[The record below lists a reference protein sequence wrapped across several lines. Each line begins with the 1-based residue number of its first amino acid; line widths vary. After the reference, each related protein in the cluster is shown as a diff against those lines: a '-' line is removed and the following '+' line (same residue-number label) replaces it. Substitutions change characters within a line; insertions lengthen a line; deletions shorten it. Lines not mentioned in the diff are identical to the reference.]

1 MEQWNEK
8 QKTISRYFGRLLHLF
23 IGKIFKGTFNG
34 LLFCSGVSIL
44 QELLYKICRIIL
56 SFVTYCAIYGHI
68 TNLISFP
75 ADMRSLREVIFVS
88 VISNNEFLAMEIRH

>member
-1 MEQWNEK
+1 MRTILHRLLIICKNKRDIMEQWNEK

-68 TNLISFP
+68 TNSP
-75 ADMRSLREVIFVS
+75 TCV
-88 VISNNEFLAMEIRH
+88 H